1 MGSCNKTWNRTRM
14 LTLSQNQNK
23 LKLALILAGSFI
35 LILLVLI
42 IFSSIKKTKPKQ
54 ALPQPSISAQTLIPP
69 KAEIEKQPQSIKD
82 IKQKIIA
89 SPIENNG
96 GDLILYKTDSFR
108 ISYVPILEIFFV
120 DILRDPAQ
128 TAKKQAQDWFLNFGL
143 KQEELCDFP
152 VRFSLFNI
160 NLKKTNPNFS
170 LLPDGCQ

>member
-1 MGSCNKTWNRTRM
+1 M
-14 LTLSQNQNK
+14 LSLNQSKNK

-42 IFSSIKKTKPKQ
+42 IFSSIKKTKPTKKT
-54 ALPQPSISAQTLIPP
+54 LPQSSISAQTLIPP

-89 SPIENNG
+89 SPLQNNA
-96 GDLILYKTDSFR
+96 GDLILYKSDSFR
-108 ISYVPILEIFFV
+108 ISYVPILDMFFV
-120 DILRDPAQ
+120 DILKDPAQ
-128 TAKKQAQDWFLNFGL
+128 DAKKRAQDWFINFGL
-143 KQEELCDFP
+143 KQKDLCTLP

-170 LLPDGCQ
+170 NLPDGCPLS